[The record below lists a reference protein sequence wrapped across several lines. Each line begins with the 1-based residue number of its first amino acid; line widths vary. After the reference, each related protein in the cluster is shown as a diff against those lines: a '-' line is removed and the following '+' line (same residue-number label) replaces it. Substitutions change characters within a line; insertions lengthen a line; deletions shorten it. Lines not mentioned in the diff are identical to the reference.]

1 MSVIRSKT
9 GSAAVR
15 AASEERERESRERE
29 SRRERESAAA
39 ALREPAVHGGHAG
52 ASREENRSDEDVAR
66 DKERAVA
73 DRIEVSRA
81 EAVTILQD
89 IGQQFVSL
97 RHEGRSGAWASLED
111 KLALNA
117 HVFISAGLMSPKDL
131 IGMMT
136 EIESFRK
143 SEAGTQ
149 QAPGDF
155 LAEWLNGEDA
165 KPTKKRSA
173 PVSDEAPGRSSKKKV
188 A

>member
-1 MSVIRSKT
+1 MK
-9 GSAAVR
+9 
-15 AASEERERESRERE
+15 
-29 SRRERESAAA
+29 
-39 ALREPAVHGGHAG
+39 
-52 ASREENRSDEDVAR
+52 
-66 DKERAVA
+66 
-73 DRIEVSRA
+73 
-81 EAVTILQD
+81 ILED
-89 IGQQFVSL
+89 IGREFVGL
-97 RHEGRSGAWASLED
+97 RQGGRSNAWASLED

-155 LAEWLNGEDA
+155 LAEWLNGEDKA
-165 KPTKKRSA
+165 EKKPPA
-173 PVSDEAPGRSSKKKV
+173 KKKV